1 MCKGDFVIFIFLVF
15 NICVSNSIFED
26 NYVCYGIL
34 LMFIYLFV
42 IIRFI
47 SIDCYVFSR
56 VIVIVWRVLIRV
68 LEIIIVY
75 DLCKIIVVC

>member
-34 LMFIYLFV
+34 LMFIYLFI

-47 SIDCYVFSR
+47 SIDSYVFSR